1 VWSAS
6 YLDEDRARELEE
18 QIRLQ
23 LQSLDR
29 IQEEIS
35 ASGSATPPDELAG
48 LKAQRRQRA
57 DRLRELLSQY
67 REAAGEEYQH
77 RENDDDEKPGASGA
91 ETEP

>member
-6 YLDEDRARELEE
+6 YLDQDRANELEE
-18 QIRLQ
+18 QILLQ
-23 LQSLDR
+23 LQSLER

-57 DRLRELLSQY
+57 DRLRELLAQY

-77 RENDDDEKPGASGA
+77 RENGEESGASGA